1 MKVHGITFHIV
12 GLQGLDSVKLD
23 KMLKQLPIKLKQI
36 YFNRLICNKKRKE
49 LSSFLSHLFIYNKDK
64 SNTDD

>member
-1 MKVHGITFHIV
+1 VKVHGITFHIV

-36 YFNRLICNKKRKE
+36 YFNRLICNKKRGSIINVGVE
-49 LSSFLSHLFIYNKDK
+49 NNLP
-64 SNTDD
+64 